1 MNQEELINVV
11 VGIAKGIAKLEG
23 RDTEVAVHDL
33 HKMEMVFIANGCIT
47 GREVGTRMDK
57 SIYKMILRQADEDG
71 HMISYNSV
79 SEKGKKLRS
88 SHFIVRDEDGNPA
101 VLVCVNQDDS
111 KLEELR
117 DYINYK
123 IHVNTDQDDTTSAN
137 DGHNIIQ
144 HVAQNA
150 IMNSIWKMT
159 SGELDTKEGKIE
171 LLKDLKNQG
180 IFDVRATTPYI
191 CKALSIS
198 QTTLY
203 NYLREIR
210 GEEEPE
216 STVVKLR

>member
-1 MNQEELINVV
+1 MKQEELINVV
-11 VGIAKGIAKLEG
+11 IGIAKGIAKLEG

-33 HKMEMVFIANGCIT
+33 HEMQMVYIANGNIT

-57 SIYKMILRQADEDG
+57 SIYKMILRQVDDDG
-71 HMISYNSV
+71 HMIAYNSV
-79 SEKGKKLRS
+79 SEKGRKLRS
-88 SHFIVRDEDGNPA
+88 SHFIIRDEEDRPA
-101 VLVCVNQDDS
+101 VLVCINQDNS

-123 IHVNTDQDDTTSAN
+123 IHVNTE
-137 DGHNIIQ
+137 DGQYAPEEDGQNIIQ

-150 IMNSIWKMT
+150 IMNSVWKMT
-159 SGELDTKEGKIE
+159 SGELDTKEGKIN
-171 LLKDLKNQG
+171 LLRDLKRQG

-210 GEEEPE
+210 DEEDEPLPPIQ
-216 STVVKLR
+216 VK

>member
-1 MNQEELINVV
+1 MNQEELISVV

-57 SIYKMILRQADEDG
+57 SIYKMILRQADADG

-88 SHFIVRDEDGNPA
+88 SHFIVRDEAGNPA
-101 VLVCVNQDDS
+101 VLVCINQDDS

-123 IHVNTDQDDTTSAN
+123 IHVNTDQDDASA
-137 DGHNIIQ
+137 GSEGQNIIQ

-159 SGELDTKEGKIE
+159 SGELDTKEGKIM

-216 STVVKLR
+216 NTVVLK

>member
-1 MNQEELINVV
+1 MKQEELIRVV
-11 VGIAKGIAKLEG
+11 TGIAKGIAKLEG

-33 HKMEMVFIANGCIT
+33 HEMQMVFIANGNIT

-71 HMISYNSV
+71 HMIAYNSV

-88 SHFIVRDEDGNPA
+88 SHFIVRDEEGEPA
-101 VLVCVNQDDS
+101 VLVCINQDNS
-111 KLEELR
+111 KLEEFR
-117 DYINYK
+117 DCINYM
-123 IHVNTDQDDTTSAN
+123 IHVNTEEDSITPPENGQ
-137 DGHNIIQ
+137 NIIQ

-159 SGELDTKEGKIE
+159 SGDLDTKEGKIA
-171 LLKDLKNQG
+171 LLKELKRQG

-191 CKALSIS
+191 CNALSIS

-203 NYLREIR
+203 NYLREIKN
-210 GEEEPE
+210 EEDEEP
-216 STVVKLR
+216 TPIKVR

>member
-123 IHVNTDQDDTTSAN
+123 IHVNTDQDDNMSAN
-137 DGHNIIQ
+137 DGQNIIQ

-191 CKALSIS
+191 CNALSIS